1 MSTNEPTKTD
11 ERTERERYT
20 GDNER
25 TEPFWRIKPHR
36 SVIRDIDQMR
46 DNLDDLESIV
56 REAEWV
62 ELGGRGCVEVERAAK
77 ICEAVEGSMPYILD
91 YIRELPAPKST
102 DTEHT
107 EDVE

>member
-1 MSTNEPTKTD
+1 MSEHSTS
-11 ERTERERYT
+11 
-20 GDNER
+20 DNER

-91 YIRELPAPKST
+91 DIRELPAPKST
-102 DTEHT
+102 GKDQSGG
-107 EDVE
+107 VE